1 MIKDIKRKEKRKI
14 RHSRIREKIKGN
26 TEKPRVSYYRSLK
39 HIYIQ
44 VIDDTKGE
52 TLLSLSTL
60 SKDIKNLI
68 EGKSQ
73 KEIHSILGQKFAEL
87 LLDKG
92 IKKIVF
98 DRGGYLYHG
107 NLKLLCEEM
116 RKMGIEF

>member
-26 TEKPRVSYYRSLK
+26 TEKPRVSYYGSLK

-44 VIDDTKGE
+44 AIDDTKGE

>member
-1 MIKDIKRKEKRKI
+1 MIKDTKRKEKRKI
-14 RHSRIREKIKGN
+14 RHLRIREKIKGN
-26 TEKPRVSYYRSLK
+26 SERPRVSYYRSLK
-39 HIYIQ
+39 YIYLQ
-44 VIDDTKGE
+44 AIDDTKGE

-60 SKDIKNLI
+60 TKDVKNLI

-87 LLDKG
+87 LLNKE

>member
-44 VIDDTKGE
+44 AIDDTKGE

>member
-14 RHSRIREKIKGN
+14 RHIRTRKKIKGDA
-26 TEKPRVSYYRSLK
+26 ERPRVSYYRSLN
-39 HIYIQ
+39 HIYLQ
-44 VIDDTKGE
+44 AIDDTKGK

-60 SKDIKNLI
+60 SEDIKNLI
-68 EGKSQ
+68 KGKSK
-73 KEIHSILGQKFAEL
+73 KEKHEILGQRFAEL
-87 LLDKG
+87 LLSKD
-92 IKKIVF
+92 IKKIVL

>member
-14 RHSRIREKIKGN
+14 RHIRIRKKIKGDS
-26 TEKPRVSYYRSLK
+26 EKPRVSYYRSLK
-39 HIYIQ
+39 NIYLQ
-44 VIDDTKGE
+44 AIDDTKGE

-60 SKDIKNLI
+60 SKDIKELI
-68 EGKSQ
+68 KGKSQ
-73 KEIHSILGQKFAEL
+73 KEIHTILGQKFAEL
-87 LLDKG
+87 LLNKD

-116 RKMGIEF
+116 RKMGIQF

>member
-1 MIKDIKRKEKRKI
+1 MIKNTNRKEKRRI
-14 RHSRIREKIKGN
+14 RHLRIREKIKGDS
-26 TEKPRVSYYRSLK
+26 EKPRVSYYRSLK
-39 HIYIQ
+39 HVYLQ
-44 VIDDTKGE
+44 AIDDTKGE
-52 TLLSLSTL
+52 TILSLSTL

>member
-44 VIDDTKGE
+44 AIDDTKGE

-60 SKDIKNLI
+60 SR
-68 EGKSQ
+68 
-73 KEIHSILGQKFAEL
+73 IL
-87 LLDKG
+87 
-92 IKKIVF
+92 KI
-98 DRGGYLYHG
+98 
-107 NLKLLCEEM
+107 
-116 RKMGIEF
+116 